1 MEYTIDQERLLNENE
16 KEDIYLHY
24 SDNSDDLKLAKGI
37 LNGFIIELVAAIF
50 IFVVIAAI

>member
-1 MEYTIDQERLLNENE
+1 MEYTIDQERLLHENE

-24 SDNSDDLKLAKGI
+24 SDSSDDLKLAKGI